1 MRYNWFAFF
10 LYDTIGV
17 IIWACLSV
25 GLGYAGGSLLSD
37 FPLLGMIVG
46 IALGALVGWIMQRI
60 QSYIFELF
68 DVRRGVSAV

>member
-1 MRYNWFAFF
+1 
-10 LYDTIGV
+10 
-17 IIWACLSV
+17 
-25 GLGYAGGSLLSD
+25 
-37 FPLLGMIVG
+37 MIVG